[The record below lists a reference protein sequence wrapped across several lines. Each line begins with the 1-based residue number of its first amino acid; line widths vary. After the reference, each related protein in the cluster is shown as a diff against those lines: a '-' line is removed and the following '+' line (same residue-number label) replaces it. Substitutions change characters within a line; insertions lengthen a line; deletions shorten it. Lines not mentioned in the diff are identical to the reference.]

1 MAARVR
7 FLQWLGV
14 RPEDAPGGVAADA
27 CRGPPSGA
35 AAAGEAEA
43 EPSAP
48 GPSGASREA
57 WLSAYG
63 LDEAS
68 LLE

>member
-1 MAARVR
+1 MDARVR

-14 RPEDAPGGVAADA
+14 RPEDAPGGEAAGA
-27 CRGPPSGA
+27 GSGPPSGA
-35 AAAGEAEA
+35 AAAGEAAA
-43 EPSAP
+43 EPLAP
-48 GPSGASREA
+48 GPAGATREA

-68 LLE
+68 LL